1 MILANLIPKFPAR
14 ERNTITNA
22 TEIRRVPQTWA
33 VKGDT
38 RVRYLSTGPVWKNDI
53 VPISKKSDNI

>member
-38 RVRYLSTGPVWKNDI
+38 RVRYLSTGPV
-53 VPISKKSDNI
+53 